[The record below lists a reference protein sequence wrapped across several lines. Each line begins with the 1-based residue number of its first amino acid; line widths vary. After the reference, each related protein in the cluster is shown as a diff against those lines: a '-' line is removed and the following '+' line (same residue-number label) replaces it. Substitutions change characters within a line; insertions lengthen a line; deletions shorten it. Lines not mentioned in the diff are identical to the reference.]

1 MRSSFLSFRLKSG
14 LPLISYAFL
23 VGAATGSRT
32 RGRSVPEPEWSVGGL
47 KLGVAATKS
56 GLPRKVWW
64 EPFWAERAAPRA
76 GGYKP
81 LVPPPVALFETHSEN
96 FREMDGVKCVLCKAA
111 GDQRET
117 MNAL

>member
-1 MRSSFLSFRLKSG
+1 MEGAGLLGCPYVFLM
-14 LPLISYAFL
+14 
-23 VGAATGSRT
+23 GAATGSRT

-81 LVPPPVALFETHSEN
+81 LVPPPYCIRIYRLC
-96 FREMDGVKCVLCKAA
+96 GVVW
-111 GDQRET
+111 
-117 MNAL
+117 